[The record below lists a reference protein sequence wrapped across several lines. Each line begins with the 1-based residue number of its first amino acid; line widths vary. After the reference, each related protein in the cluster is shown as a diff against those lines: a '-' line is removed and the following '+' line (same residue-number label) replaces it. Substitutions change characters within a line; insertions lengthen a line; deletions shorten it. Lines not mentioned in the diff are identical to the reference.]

1 MGVLKRSL
9 RNVARKKSRMVLV
22 MVAIALAMAIMIS
35 VPSGIMSNEAQV
47 QRLNDRYTSM
57 MAQTQAEINQTANLI
72 ECSYSFFNEGL
83 YLNDSDVD
91 IIRAIANVSD
101 AVPKLTQT
109 WTDSNKSYTING
121 MPLTSRYIDDYN
133 VLPTNITKGRNLVA
147 GDLGVAVID
156 SNLANNLSLDIDDYI
171 QLNGSSF
178 KVVGI
183 YSPGSFQSQRIP
195 MGMGGGFGGERPWSG
210 SGGDQPR
217 PPDGQFQPGNW
228 RNMPRGT
235 VYINILD
242 LQTRYN
248 LTGKVNQL
256 DVYAN
261 DVSMVDSIANDIQA
275 NYTSLS
281 VTTPK
286 DRLERLQ
293 TVTQMFQTTLQ
304 NSKSTL
310 ASMESVA
317 YQEIAVALIA
327 TCAIVLLTMVYAV
340 RERTKE
346 VGVLKAIGFSSR
358 DVMKQFLAEGLII
371 CVLAGVVG
379 IIIGN
384 IAAPFLTSVLLPS
397 QSQQNQAG
405 PGQGGAFAVR
415 GAFMDQGQDASSSS
429 PDPVLTLAAFGVAVL
444 LGAVGSLY
452 PAWKA
457 SRISPMEALR
467 YE

>member
-9 RNVARKKSRMVLV
+9 RNVARKKSRMALV

-47 QRLNDRYTSM
+47 QSLNDRYTSM
-57 MAQTQAEINQTANLI
+57 MAQTEAEINQTANLI
-72 ECSYSFFNEGL
+72 ECSYQSRDGELF
-83 YLNDSDVD
+83 LNDSDVAL
-91 IIRAIANVSD
+91 IRAIANVSD
-101 AVPKLTQT
+101 AVPRLTRM
-109 WTDSNKSYTING
+109 WMDSNRSYTING
-121 MPLTSRYIDDYN
+121 VPLTSSYIDYYN

-147 GDLGVAVID
+147 GDMGVAVID
-156 SNLANNLSLDIDDYI
+156 SNIADNLSIGIDSLI
-171 QLNGSSF
+171 ELNGSSF

-195 MGMGGGFGGERPWSG
+195 MGMGGGFGGQRPWTG
-210 SGGDQPR
+210 SGASPGQP
-217 PPDGQFQPGNW
+217 PEGQFDPGNW
-228 RNMPRGT
+228 RNMLRGT

-242 LQTRYN
+242 LQMRYD

-293 TVTQMFQTTLQ
+293 SVTQMFQTTLE
-304 NSKSTL
+304 SSRATL

-340 RERTKE
+340 RERTRE
-346 VGVLKAIGFSSR
+346 VGILKAIGFSSR

-371 CVLAGVVG
+371 CVIAGVVG
-379 IIIGN
+379 IAIGN

-397 QSQQNQAG
+397 QTQQGG
-405 PGQGGAFAVR
+405 PGQGGSFVAR
-415 GAFMDQGQDASSSS
+415 GGAFMDQGQASSAVS
-429 PDPVLTLAAFGVAVL
+429 PDPILTLAAFGVAIG

>member
-1 MGVLKRSL
+1 ML
-9 RNVARKKSRMVLV
+9 
-22 MVAIALAMAIMIS
+22 
-35 VPSGIMSNEAQV
+35 
-47 QRLNDRYTSM
+47 
-57 MAQTQAEINQTANLI
+57 
-72 ECSYSFFNEGL
+72 
-83 YLNDSDVD
+83 
-91 IIRAIANVSD
+91 
-101 AVPKLTQT
+101 
-109 WTDSNKSYTING
+109 
-121 MPLTSRYIDDYN
+121 
-133 VLPTNITKGRNLVA
+133 
-147 GDLGVAVID
+147 
-156 SNLANNLSLDIDDYI
+156 
-171 QLNGSSF
+171 
-178 KVVGI
+178 
-183 YSPGSFQSQRIP
+183 
-195 MGMGGGFGGERPWSG
+195 
-210 SGGDQPR
+210 
-217 PPDGQFQPGNW
+217 
-228 RNMPRGT
+228 RGT

-248 LTGKVNQL
+248 LTGKVNRL

-261 DVSMVDSIANDIQA
+261 DVSAVDSIANDIEA

-293 TVTQMFQTTLQ
+293 TVTQMFQTTIA

-327 TCAIVLLTMVYAV
+327 TCAIVLLTMIYAV

-371 CVLAGVVG
+371 CVIAGVVG
-379 IIIGN
+379 IMIGN

-397 QSQQNQAG
+397 QSQQSQAG
-405 PGQGGAFAVR
+405 PGGAFGVR
-415 GAFMDQGQDASSSS
+415 GAFEDQGLDASSSS
-429 PDPVLTLAAFGVAVL
+429 PDPILTLAAFGVAIL

>member
-9 RNVARKKSRMVLV
+9 RNVVRKKSRMVLV

-35 VPSGIMSNEAQV
+35 VPSGIMSNEARV
-47 QRLNDRYTSM
+47 QRLNDSYTSM

-72 ECSYSFFNEGL
+72 ECSYSFRNEGL
-83 YLNDSDVD
+83 YLNDSDVAA
-91 IIRAIANVSD
+91 IRAMANVSD
-101 AVPKLTQT
+101 AVPKLTQM
-109 WTDSNKSYTING
+109 WTGSNKSYTING
-121 MPLTSRYIDDYN
+121 VPLTTSFIDSFG
-133 VLPTNITKGRNLVA
+133 VLPTNLTKGRNLVA

-156 SNLANNLSLDIDDYI
+156 SNLAENLSVGIDDYI
-171 QLNGSSF
+171 ELNGSSF
-178 KVVGI
+178 KIVGI

-195 MGMGGGFGGERPWSG
+195 MGAGGGFGGERPP
-210 SGGDQPR
+210 GGTGGYQQP
-217 PPDGQFQPGNW
+217 PGGQFQPGNW
-228 RNMPRGT
+228 RNMLRGT

-261 DVSMVDSIANDIQA
+261 DVSAVDSIANDIEA

-281 VTTPK
+281 VSTPK

-293 TVTQMFQTTLQ
+293 TVTQMFQATIA
-304 NSKSTL
+304 NSKNTL

-327 TCAIVLLTMVYAV
+327 TCAIVLLTMIYAV

-371 CVLAGVVG
+371 CVIAGVVG

-405 PGQGGAFAVR
+405 QGGAFGVR
-415 GAFMDQGQDASSSS
+415 GAFVDQGLDASSSS

-444 LGAVGSLY
+444 LGAIGSLY

>member
-47 QRLNDRYTSM
+47 QRLNDSYTSM

-83 YLNDSDVD
+83 YLNDSDVSA
-91 IIRAIANVSD
+91 IRSMANVSE
-101 AVPKLTQT
+101 AVPRLTQM
-109 WTDSNKSYTING
+109 WSDSNRSYNING
-121 MPLTSRYIDDYN
+121 VPLTSSFIDAYN
-133 VLPTNITKGRNLVA
+133 VLPTNMTKGRNLVA

-156 SNLANNLSLDIDDYI
+156 SNLADRLGIDIDGSI
-171 QLNGSSF
+171 VLNGTSF

-195 MGMGGGFGGERPWSG
+195 AGFGGFGGDRPP
-210 SGGDQPR
+210 GGTGGYQR
-217 PPDGQFQPGNW
+217 PPDGGFQPGNW
-228 RNMPRGT
+228 RNMTRGT
-235 VYINILD
+235 VYINLFN
-242 LQTRYN
+242 LQTLYG
-248 LTGKVNQL
+248 LDGKVNQL

-261 DVSMVDSIANDIQA
+261 DVSAVDSIANDIQA

-281 VTTPK
+281 VSTPK

-293 TVTQMFQTTLQ
+293 TVTQMFQTTIA
-304 NSKSTL
+304 NSKNTL
-310 ASMESVA
+310 ANMESVG

-327 TCAIVLLTMVYAV
+327 TCTIVLLTMVYAV

-371 CVLAGVVG
+371 CVIAGVVG

-397 QSQQNQAG
+397 QYQQNQG
-405 PGQGGAFAVR
+405 RTGQGGGFAFRGGPFGDDSQGASAV
-415 GAFMDQGQDASSSS
+415 S
-429 PDPVLTLAAFGVAVL
+429 PDPILTLAAFGVAVA
-444 LGAVGSLY
+444 LGAAGSLY